1 MIQETLLSKIG
12 LKKTKHR
19 LFLLKLLTASENP
32 LTAEEIYH
40 YCKQNDL
47 SINLSTVYR
56 ILDTF
61 LEKGIVIKPIVKED
75 TKACYKLNHHQH
87 THYLICHKCQKMV
100 EIDFCPFNGFE
111 KTIENETNFT
121 ITNHKL
127 ELFGICPNCKKNNPP
142 T

>member
-1 MIQETLLSKIG
+1 MKQETLLKKIG
-12 LKKTKHR
+12 LKKTKAR
-19 LFLLKLLTASENP
+19 LFLLKILNTSENP

-40 YCKQNDL
+40 HCQKKNY

-61 LEKGIVIKPIVKED
+61 LEKGIVIKPIIKED
-75 TKACYKLNHHQH
+75 SKACFVLNHHQH

-100 EIDFCPFNGFE
+100 EINFCPFNGFE

-127 ELFGICPNCKKNNPP
+127 ELFGICPNCKNKDSN
-142 T
+142 